1 MKKIISLA
9 ISVPMVF
16 SSFILSVSAETE
28 PGTDPEKI
36 YDTASSDTNKI
47 TDLEQIA
54 GLLKKY
60 IDENHP
66 GDATVAIYD
75 EDGSLHV
82 TFRKTAVSEDEF
94 DGESIWRNMAE
105 YLEKNNVDP
114 SYISNEFNVEF
125 LADAPADTDKIT
137 DLEQIAGL
145 LKKYID
151 ENHPGDATVAIYDE
165 DGSLHVTFRKTAVS
179 EDEFDGESIWQN
191 MAEHLKENNV
201 DPLYISN
208 KFNVEF
214 LAAAPDTVVSTV
226 TTGDIDLNGTID
238 VTDLTELSLALIGD
252 KELSDDQQKAADVD
266 VDGAVTLADL
276 ARLQQYLSK
285 KIDKL

>member
-28 PGTDPEKI
+28 PGTEPEKI

-94 DGESIWRNMAE
+94 DGKSIWRNMAE
-105 YLEKNNVDP
+105 YL
-114 SYISNEFNVEF
+114 
-125 LADAPADTDKIT
+125 
-137 DLEQIAGL
+137 
-145 LKKYID
+145 
-151 ENHPGDATVAIYDE
+151 
-165 DGSLHVTFRKTAVS
+165 
-179 EDEFDGESIWQN
+179 
-191 MAEHLKENNV
+191 KENNV
-201 DPLYISN
+201 DPSYISN

-214 LAAAPDTVVSTV
+214 LADVPDTVVSTV

-266 VDGAVTLADL
+266 GDGAVTLADL

>member
-28 PGTDPEKI
+28 PGTEPEKI
-36 YDTASSDTNKI
+36 YDTASSDTSKI

-94 DGESIWRNMAE
+94 DGKSIWQNMAE
-105 YLEKNNVDP
+105 YLKENNVDP

-125 LADAPADTDKIT
+125 LDDAP
-137 DLEQIAGL
+137 
-145 LKKYID
+145 
-151 ENHPGDATVAIYDE
+151 V
-165 DGSLHVTFRKTAVS
+165 
-179 EDEFDGESIWQN
+179 
-191 MAEHLKENNV
+191 
-201 DPLYISN
+201 
-208 KFNVEF
+208 
-214 LAAAPDTVVSTV
+214 TVVSTV
-226 TTGDIDLNGTID
+226 TTGDIDLNDTID
-238 VTDLTELSLALIGD
+238 VTDLTELSLTLIGD
-252 KELSDDQQKAADVD
+252 KEFSDDQQKAADID
-266 VDGAVTLADL
+266 GDGAVTLADL

>member
-9 ISVPMVF
+9 ISVLMVF

-28 PGTDPEKI
+28 PGTEPEKI

-94 DGESIWRNMAE
+94 DGKSIWRNMAE
-105 YLEKNNVDP
+105 YL
-114 SYISNEFNVEF
+114 
-125 LADAPADTDKIT
+125 
-137 DLEQIAGL
+137 
-145 LKKYID
+145 
-151 ENHPGDATVAIYDE
+151 
-165 DGSLHVTFRKTAVS
+165 
-179 EDEFDGESIWQN
+179 
-191 MAEHLKENNV
+191 KENNV
-201 DPLYISN
+201 DPSYISN

-214 LAAAPDTVVSTV
+214 LADVPDTVVSTV

-266 VDGAVTLADL
+266 GDGAVTLADL

>member
-28 PGTDPEKI
+28 PGTEPEKI
-36 YDTASSDTNKI
+36 YDTASSDTSKI

-66 GDATVAIYD
+66 GDAAVAIHD

-82 TFRKTAVSEDEF
+82 TFRNTAVSEDEF
-94 DGESIWRNMAE
+94 DSESIYRNMIK
-105 YLEKNNVDP
+105 YLE
-114 SYISNEFNVEF
+114 
-125 LADAPADTDKIT
+125 
-137 DLEQIAGL
+137 
-145 LKKYID
+145 
-151 ENHPGDATVAIYDE
+151 
-165 DGSLHVTFRKTAVS
+165 
-179 EDEFDGESIWQN
+179 
-191 MAEHLKENNV
+191 ENNV
-201 DPLYISN
+201 DQSYISN
-208 KFNVEF
+208 KFSVLFRTDAKEVDV
-214 LAAAPDTVVSTV
+214 PVI
-226 TTGDIDLNGTID
+226 TGDIDLNDTID
-238 VTDLTELSLALIGD
+238 VTDLTELSLALLGD
-252 KELSDDQQKAADVD
+252 KELTADQQKAADA
-266 VDGAVTLADL
+266 DGDEEVTIADL